1 MIGYQKKRDKDQ
13 DEMDDSEYL
22 VLREYKKFKEKNQQ
36 VHDKQFIERNKNFD
50 QFKLVQWQRR
60 QD

>member
-1 MIGYQKKRDKDQ
+1 
-13 DEMDDSEYL
+13 MDDSEYL

-36 VHDKQFIERNKNFD
+36 VHDKQFSERNKNVD